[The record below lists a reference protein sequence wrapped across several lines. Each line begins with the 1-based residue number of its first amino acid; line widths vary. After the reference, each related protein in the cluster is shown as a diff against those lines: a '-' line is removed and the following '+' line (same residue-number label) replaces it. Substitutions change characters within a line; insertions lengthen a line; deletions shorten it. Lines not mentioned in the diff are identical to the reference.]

1 MLINVTSDIIY
12 ELLCL
17 PMLLQTLFMNFVL
30 TGVTSDIIYEL
41 YTYRC
46 YFRHY
51 L

>member
-1 MLINVTSDIIY
+1 
-12 ELLCL
+12 
-17 PMLLQTLFMNFVL
+17 MNFIL

-41 YTYRC
+41 YTYQCYLNIIYELYTYQC